1 MKRAQSWAIV
11 LGCTLILGHMA
22 GDALAA
28 ETGAAKIDAPKTEE
42 EGVGGK
48 MVDKAIR
55 GGQNLAFGL
64 VTEVP
69 RTIYYESRDHGPL
82 YGFAIGLFK
91 GLGLGA
97 IRTGVGAY
105 ELLTFP
111 LPANDY
117 EPVVLPALPFEPGPT
132 EVFPDT
138 P

>member
-11 LGCTLILGHMA
+11 LGFALIFGHMA
-22 GDALAA
+22 GHPLAA
-28 ETGAAKIDAPKTEE
+28 ETRAAKTDAPKTAE

-48 MVDKAIR
+48 MVNKAIR

-64 VTEVP
+64 VTDVP

-132 EVFPDT
+132 EAFPDT